1 MLTGLGFVVAAGA
14 GAALRLAAT
23 ERWPG
28 GHLGTMSVNVVGSF
42 VLGLLAGAD
51 TTTLTVIGMGGLG
64 SFTTFSTFAA
74 DAVGLAGTRVG
85 RRRGRSVGHVV
96 NTLVL
101 GVGAAALGLFL
112 ST

>member
-1 MLTGLGFVVAAGA
+1 VLTGLGFVTAAGL

-42 VLGLLAGAD
+42 ALGLLAGANP
-51 TTTLTVIGMGGLG
+51 TTFTIIGMGGLG
-64 SFTTFSTFAA
+64 TFTTFSTFIA
-74 DAVGLAGTRVG
+74 DAVGLADTRVG
-85 RRRGRSVGHVV
+85 SRRGRSVSHVI

-101 GVGAAALGLFL
+101 GVGAAALGLTI
-112 ST
+112 S